1 MLPGVKGSGW
11 GIEIPLGPFGSL
23 LFPPSFLS
31 LSIDC
36 LHVCGNGAGAAE
48 LCLLSADFIL
58 VHQTRGFGVGWGGQR
73 WVCLCTAV
81 TNVESLLLLRK
92 YFIINHDDSVP
103 ICVSFGTKLN
113 ARNRTDIFK
122 HVVSFVKVITN
133 SLIIHFLKYI

>member
-58 VHQTRGFGVGWGGQR
+58 VHQTRGFGVGWGGQLPAPPPPGLGGQALPPDFR
-73 WVCLCTAV
+73 LETL
-81 TNVESLLLLRK
+81 SLP
-92 YFIINHDDSVP
+92 S
-103 ICVSFGTKLN
+103 
-113 ARNRTDIFK
+113 
-122 HVVSFVKVITN
+122 
-133 SLIIHFLKYI
+133 